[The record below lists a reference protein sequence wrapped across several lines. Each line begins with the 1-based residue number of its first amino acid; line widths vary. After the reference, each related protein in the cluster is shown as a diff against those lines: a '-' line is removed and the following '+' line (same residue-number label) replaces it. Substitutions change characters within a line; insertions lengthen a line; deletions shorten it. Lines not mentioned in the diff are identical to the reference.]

1 MLMTNHDISTERRD
15 LLEALAAHRGFL
27 LQTTAGLN
35 DEQARQRPTAS
46 ELSIGGLIKHVS
58 STEQGWANFMT
69 GTAMDDDG
77 IDWTDPD
84 TDAVAA
90 YRDGFRLLADETLAG
105 VLADYERVAAAT
117 DDLVAN
123 LPDLDA
129 AFPLP
134 AAPWFPPGATRSVRR
149 TVLHIIGETAQHA
162 GHADIIRETIDGAK
176 TMG

>member
-1 MLMTNHDISTERRD
+1 MTNDDISTERRD

-27 LQTTAGLN
+27 LQTTAGLT

-46 ELSIGGLIKHVS
+46 ELSIGGLIKHVA

-69 GTAMDDDG
+69 GTGMDDEG

-105 VLADYERVAAAT
+105 VLADYEQVAAAT

-129 AFPLP
+129 SFPLP
-134 AAPWFPPGATRSVRR
+134 DAPWFPPGATRSVRR
-149 TVLHIIGETAQHA
+149 TVLHIIAETAQHA